1 MTSRPT
7 AFDLVT
13 KQFFITR
20 RILEIDC
27 AENLSFTVGVLA
39 VVCDRK
45 IIESNNMVAFTMK
58 DVRRLGIEEVVQ
70 RAIEHVSPK

>member
-1 MTSRPT
+1 
-7 AFDLVT
+7 
-13 KQFFITR
+13 
-20 RILEIDC
+20 
-27 AENLSFTVGVLA
+27 LSFTVGVVA
-39 VVCDRK
+39 VVRDRK